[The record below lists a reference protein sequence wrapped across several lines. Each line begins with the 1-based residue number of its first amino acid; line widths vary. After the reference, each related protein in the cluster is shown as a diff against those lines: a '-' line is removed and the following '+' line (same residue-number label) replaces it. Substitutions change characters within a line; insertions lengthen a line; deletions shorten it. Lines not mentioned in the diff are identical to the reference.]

1 MATPLDPPMSN
12 AHMLIREYYRAFNER
27 RFNDAADLFADDA
40 VIQHRPDGVLQTGP
54 EGYLESS
61 RSTVAIFPDLQIQIL
76 HVEQRGDTIVEVDL
90 SATGTH
96 QGDWN
101 MGALGI
107 LKADGTVKT
116 VRHREMLE
124 IRAGKI
130 TFSSITYNLQEF
142 VGSAGLQR

>member
-1 MATPLDPPMSN
+1 MMSD
-12 AHMLIREYYRAFNER
+12 AHTLIREYYKAFNER
-27 RFNDAADLFADDA
+27 RFAEAAELFTDDA
-40 VIQHRPDGVLQTGP
+40 VIQHRPDGVQLKGP

-61 RSTVAIFPDLQIQIL
+61 RATIAIFPDIQIQIL

-101 MGALGI
+101 MGALGV
-107 LKADGTVKT
+107 LKASGTST
-116 VRHREMLE
+116 TIRHREMIE
-124 IRAGKI
+124 IRGGKI

-142 VGSAGLQR
+142 VGSLTQPH

>member
-1 MATPLDPPMSN
+1 MMSD
-12 AHMLIREYYRAFNER
+12 AHLLIRKYYKAFNER
-27 RFNDAADLFADDA
+27 RFADAAELFTDDA
-40 VIQHRPDGVLQTGP
+40 VIQHRPDGVQLKGP

-61 RSTVAIFPDLQIQIL
+61 QATIAVFPDIQIQIL

-101 MGALGI
+101 MGALGV
-107 LKADGTVKT
+107 LKASGTST
-116 VRHREMLE
+116 TIRHREMIE
-124 IRAGKI
+124 IRGGKI

-142 VGSAGLQR
+142 VGSLTQPH